1 MPSQKENTNLIAI
14 HKQNPSPS
22 HPLRWIPEFLVL
34 TRKRSSLQAR
44 LLGSAALVGL
54 VAGIGAI
61 VFSIACQFVVRYS
74 LDGLAGYRAEGPA
87 GEARV
92 NWLPESAQE
101 FRPWLI
107 PISALLGGLVS
118 GFLVFK
124 FAPEAEGHGTDS
136 VIAAYHFHQ
145 GDIRARVPLVK
156 LVASAI
162 TIGTGGSGGREGPI
176 AQIGAGF
183 GSAFA
188 RLLRLSTTERRIL
201 LAAGMGAGIAAI
213 FRAPLAGALF
223 AAEVLYSSPEF
234 EPEVIIPAGIAS
246 VIAYSTFGLIFGW
259 GELFKTPILEFNN
272 AWQLIAYFVLALLM
286 AMLAMLYT
294 RTFYLFTYLF
304 DRLPAKRWLKPA
316 MGAALSGLIGVGLF
330 YMVGQNRQVLSVL
343 SFGYGT
349 LQEGFSEAGSV
360 SATILLAIAAGKIL
374 TTSLTIGSGGSGGV
388 FGPSMV
394 IGGCAGSAFGLI
406 LNRLAPGLAPQPA
419 SFMVVGMAGFFAA
432 AAKTPF
438 STLVMV
444 CELTGD
450 YRLIVPALWVCA
462 LAYLLSDEESLYR
475 SQVKGRY
482 NSPAHQ
488 GGYIREVLAG
498 QTISNILNSDS
509 QVIALHA
516 KDPLTEVLD
525 RFDATSRQVL
535 PITDEQNHFLG
546 VIHLNEVYWMSHRQS
561 TLPWLL
567 AVDLMIWGITP
578 LKPQDSLERAVEIF
592 AENDLSEL
600 PVVDGPEG
608 KKLLGMIRR
617 TDVVKAY
624 LRRVHSQSR
633 PSTPSLEI
641 RPKEE

>member
-1 MPSQKENTNLIAI
+1 M
-14 HKQNPSPS
+14 
-22 HPLRWIPEFLVL
+22 R
-34 TRKRSSLQAR
+34 RRSSLQAR
-44 LLGSAALVGL
+44 LLGSAALVGI
-54 VAGIGAI
+54 VAGLGAI
-61 VFSIACQFVVRYS
+61 LFSIACQFVVRYS
-74 LDGLAGYRAEGPA
+74 LDGIAGYRPDGPA

-92 NWLPESAQE
+92 EWLPESAQP

-107 PISALLGGLVS
+107 PLSAFIGGIAS

-145 GDIRARVPLVK
+145 GKIRARVPLIK
-156 LVASAI
+156 LIASAL

-188 RLLRLSTTERRIL
+188 RLLGLSPTERRIL

-234 EPEVIIPAGIAS
+234 ESEVIIPAGIAS
-246 VIAYSTFGLIFGW
+246 VIAYSTFGLVFGW
-259 GELFKTPILEFNN
+259 GELFKNTAVLEFNN
-272 AWQLIAYFVLALLM
+272 ASQLVAYLILAILM
-286 AMLAMLYT
+286 AMLAMIYT
-294 RTFYLFTYLF
+294 RTFYWFTYLF
-304 DRLPAKRWLKPA
+304 GRLPSPRWLKPA
-316 MGAALSGLIGVGLF
+316 LGSALSGLIGVGLF
-330 YMVGQNRQVLSVL
+330 YAFGQDRHVLSVL

-349 LQEGFSEAGSV
+349 LQEGFSDPSKL
-360 SATILLAIAAGKIL
+360 SAVVLLAVAGGKIL

-394 IGGCAGSAFGLI
+394 IGGCAGGAFGL
-406 LNRLAPGLAPQPA
+406 LLHEFWPTLAPQPA
-419 SFMVVGMAGFFAA
+419 SFMIVGMAGFFAA

-438 STLVMV
+438 STLVIV

-498 QTISNILNSDS
+498 QTVSSLLSHSS
-509 QVIALHA
+509 QVQPLHA
-516 KDPLTEVLD
+516 NDPLTKVLD
-525 RFDATSRQVL
+525 SFDATSRLVL
-535 PITDEQNHFLG
+535 PITDVQEHVLG
-546 VIHLNEVYWMSHRQS
+546 IIHLNEVYWMSHRRS
-561 TLPWLL
+561 TLPWIL
-567 AVDLMIWGITP
+567 AVDLMRSGVRP
-578 LKPQDSLERAVEIF
+578 LRTQDSLERAVEIF
-592 AENDLSEL
+592 AENDLPEL
-600 PVVDGPEG
+600 PVVDGSDG
-608 KKLLGMIRR
+608 SKLLGMIRR
-617 TDVVKAY
+617 TDVAKAY
-624 LRRVHSQSR
+624 LRRVHTQNSQLLGE
-633 PSTPSLEI
+633 STI
-641 RPKEE
+641 K